1 MTERN
6 ATSRLRQAALKRA
19 IDLVF
24 DALLNTEVDVALE
37 ALEHVTEEFRR
48 AQQEPDV
55 LSAGT
60 VTDKEERRP

>member
-1 MTERN
+1 MMTERN

-24 DALLNTEVDVALE
+24 DALLDTEVDV
-37 ALEHVTEEFRR
+37 ALEHVTEEFQR